1 MARMHKTVE
10 LEGGK
15 SVTVHELT
23 VKQIMSIINDDALGE
38 QKDMSVKSMQSFAER
53 HLGEATDLKVE
64 DMIEMAPSE
73 LKTVYDA
80 FAEVNETFF
89 ATARA
94 VGLDKMLSELKQA
107 IAEDFSKLL
116 VDSLKQVT

>member
-23 VKQIMSIINDDALGE
+23 VKQIMSIINDDALSD
-38 QKDMSVKSMQSFAER
+38 KDNMSVKNMQSFAER
-53 HLGEATDLKVE
+53 HLKKATDLKVE
-64 DMIEMAPSE
+64 DMLEMAPSE
-73 LKTVYDA
+73 LKAVYEA
-80 FAEVNETFF
+80 FAEVNDTFF

-94 VGLDKMLSELKQA
+94 VGMDKMLSELKQA